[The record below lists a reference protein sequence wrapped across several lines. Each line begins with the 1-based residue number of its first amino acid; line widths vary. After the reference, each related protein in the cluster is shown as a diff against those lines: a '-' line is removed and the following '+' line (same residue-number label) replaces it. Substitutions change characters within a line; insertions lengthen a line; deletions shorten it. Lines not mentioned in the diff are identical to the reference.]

1 MAQDRFR
8 FLIHPERLAIARLE
22 PDAAIPEWARG
33 GFVTI
38 TRTAA
43 ELSVIAAQVHVPSTV
58 LAARDKLALGI
69 VGVVPMTS
77 VGILAALCS
86 ALAAA
91 RVPVFAVSTYD
102 TDWLLVDAARFPDA
116 RRALEGA
123 GHGFEGDPPAT

>member
-1 MAQDRFR
+1 MTQDRFR
-8 FLIHPERLAIARLE
+8 FLIHPERLAIARL
-22 PDAAIPEWARG
+22 PPAADVPEWARG

-38 TRTAA
+38 TRTAS
-43 ELSVIAAQVHVPSTV
+43 ELSVIAAQAHVPATA
-58 LAARDKLALGI
+58 LAARDKLAFGI

-77 VGILAALCS
+77 VGILAALCH

-116 RRALEGA
+116 RRALEAA
-123 GHGFEGDPPAT
+123 GHAFEGSPPTS